1 MRPRSR
7 LPASPGQPRLD
18 ERPRRPSVPRGT
30 AFWLVALAFAVIMLG
45 TTLPTPLYVLYQHR
59 MGFSTLMSTVIF
71 AAYAVGVLTALVL
84 FGRVSDV
91 LGRRRT
97 LLPGLACAVLSAL
110 VFLSADNL
118 PLLIAGRVL
127 SGLSA
132 GVFTGTATATLVDLA
147 DQDAGERATLVA
159 TVANMG
165 GLGAGPLLSGLLAQ
179 LAPAPLRLPFEVHL
193 GMLAVVTAGVWLMPE
208 PVEVTGRPRLRMTR
222 PRVPEQVRAT
232 FLRASIAGF
241 AGFAVLGLFTAVAP
255 SFLGRLLHLQD
266 PALSGAVVCTV
277 FAASAIGQI
286 TLVRPLGRA
295 ALPVGC
301 SLLMAG
307 MALLIASLAVGSL
320 VLLLGAAVTA
330 GLGQGVSFRAGLGA
344 INAEAPGG
352 QRAEV
357 ASTYFTVLYVAIS
370 VPVVGVG
377 LAADVVGLRAAGIG
391 FGLAVALLAVSAL
404 VAVHRGLRE
413 RRTDALT

>member
-1 MRPRSR
+1 MSTRSR
-7 LPASPGQPRLD
+7 LPAAPGQPGVGARS
-18 ERPRRPSVPRGT
+18 RRPTVTRET
-30 AFWLVALAFAVIMLG
+30 AFWLVALAFTVTMLG
-45 TTLPTPLYVLYQHR
+45 TTLPTPLYLLYEHR
-59 MGFSTLMSTVIF
+59 LGFSTLTSTVIF
-71 AAYAVGVLTALVL
+71 AAYAVGVLAALVL

-97 LLPGLACAVLSAL
+97 LLPGLACAVLSGL
-110 VFLSADNL
+110 VFLVADDL
-118 PLLIAGRVL
+118 PLLIIGRVL

-132 GVFTGTATATLVDLA
+132 GIFTGTATAALVDLA
-147 DQDAGERATLVA
+147 DEGAGERATLVG

-179 LAPAPLRLPFEVHL
+179 FTPAPLRLPFVVHL
-193 GMLAVVTAGVWLMPE
+193 GMLAVVTTGVWLMPE
-208 PVEVTGRPRLRMTR
+208 PVEITGRPQLRITR

-241 AGFAVLGLFTAVAP
+241 ASFAVLGLFTAVAP
-255 SFLGRLLHLQD
+255 SFLGQLLHLSH

-277 FAASAIGQI
+277 FTASAVGQI

-295 ALPVGC
+295 AQSVGC
-301 SLLMAG
+301 GLLIAG
-307 MALLIASLAVGSL
+307 MALLIGGIAAASL

-330 GLGQGVSFRAGLGA
+330 GLGQGVSFRAGLAA
-344 INAEAPGG
+344 INAEAPAG

-357 ASTYFTVLYVAIS
+357 ASTFFIVLYVAIS

-377 LAADVVGLRAAGIG
+377 VAADVVGLRAAGIG
-391 FGLAVALLAVSAL
+391 FAVAVALLAASAL
-404 VAVHRGLRE
+404 VAVGQGRHE
-413 RRTDALT
+413 R

>member
-7 LPASPGQPRLD
+7 LPAPPEQPRLD

-30 AFWLVALAFAVIMLG
+30 AFRLVAVAFAVTMLG
-45 TTLPTPLYVLYQHR
+45 TTLPTPLYPLYQHR
-59 MGFSTLMSTVIF
+59 LGFSTLMSTVIF

-91 LGRRRT
+91 LGRRRI
-97 LLPGLACAVLSAL
+97 LLPGLACAVLSGL
-110 VFLSADNL
+110 VFLSADSL

-132 GVFTGTATATLVDLA
+132 GIFTGTATATLVDLA
-147 DQDAGERATLVA
+147 DEGAGERATLVA

-179 LAPAPLRLPFEVHL
+179 LAPDPLRLPFEVHL

-232 FLRASIAGF
+232 FLQASIAGF

-255 SFLGRLLHLQD
+255 SFLGRLLHLHD
-266 PALSGAVVCTV
+266 PALSGAVVCAV

-320 VLLLGAAVTA
+320 VLLLGAAVAA
-330 GLGQGVSFRAGLGA
+330 GLGQGVSFRAGLAA
-344 INAEAPGG
+344 INAEAPPG

-357 ASTYFTVLYVAIS
+357 ASTYFIVVYVAIS
-370 VPVVGVG
+370 APVVGVG
-377 LAADVVGLRAAGIG
+377 VAADVVGLRAAGIG
-391 FGLAVALLAVSAL
+391 FNVAVALLAASAL
-404 VAVHRGLRE
+404 VAVRRSRRE
-413 RRTDALT
+413 R

>member
-1 MRPRSR
+1 M
-7 LPASPGQPRLD
+7 
-18 ERPRRPSVPRGT
+18 
-30 AFWLVALAFAVIMLG
+30 
-45 TTLPTPLYVLYQHR
+45 
-59 MGFSTLMSTVIF
+59 
-71 AAYAVGVLTALVL
+71 
-84 FGRVSDV
+84 
-91 LGRRRT
+91 
-97 LLPGLACAVLSAL
+97 PGLACAALSAL
-110 VFLSADNL
+110 VFLEADNL
-118 PLLIAGRVL
+118 TLLITGRVL

-132 GVFTGTATATLVDLA
+132 GIFTGTATAALVDLA
-147 DQDAGERATLVA
+147 GRDAGERATLVG

-193 GMLAVVTAGVWLMPE
+193 GMLALVTAGIWLMPQ
-208 PVEVTGRPRLRMTR
+208 PVEITGRPRARITR

-241 AGFAVLGLFTAVAP
+241 ASFAVLGLFTAVVP
-255 SFLGRLLHLQD
+255 SFLGQLLHLSD

-295 ALPVGC
+295 AQPVGC
-301 SLLMAG
+301 ALLIAG
-307 MALLIASLAVGSL
+307 MALLIAGLAAESL

-330 GLGQGVSFRAGLGA
+330 GLGQGVSFRAGLAA
-344 INAEAPGG
+344 INAEAPAG

-357 ASTYFTVLYVAIS
+357 ASTFFIVLYVAIS

-377 LAADVVGLRAAGIG
+377 VAADVVGLRAAGIG
-391 FGLAVALLAVSAL
+391 FGVAVALLAASAL
-404 VAVHRGLRE
+404 VAV
-413 RRTDALT
+413 RRSTASTGSGSSTS

>member
-1 MRPRSR
+1 MRTRTR
-7 LPASPGQPRLD
+7 LTATLGRPPGSK
-18 ERPRRPSVPRGT
+18 RPRRPAVPRGA
-30 AFWLVALAFAVIMLG
+30 AFWLVALAFAVTMLG
-45 TTLPTPLYVLYQHR
+45 TTLPTPLYTLYQHR
-59 MGFSTLMSTVIF
+59 LGFSTLMSTVIF

-91 LGRRRT
+91 IGRRRS
-97 LLPGLACAVLSAL
+97 LLPGLVFAILSAL
-110 VFLSADNL
+110 MFLAADSL
-118 PLLIAGRVL
+118 PLLITGRVL

-132 GVFTGTATATLVDLA
+132 GIFTGTATATLVDLA
-147 DQDAGERATLVA
+147 DEDAGERATLVA

-179 LAPAPLRLPFEVHL
+179 FAPAPLRLPFEVHL
-193 GMLAVVTAGVWLMPE
+193 GMLAVAAAGVWLMPE
-208 PVEVTGRPRLRMTR
+208 PVEVTGRLRLCLTR

-241 AGFAVLGLFTAVAP
+241 AGFSVLGLFTAVAP
-255 SFLGRLLHLQD
+255 SFLGKLLHLPD
-266 PALSGAVVCTV
+266 PALSGSVVCTV

-295 ALPVGC
+295 ALPAGC
-301 SLLMAG
+301 GLLIAG
-307 MALLIASLAVGSL
+307 MALLIAGLAAGSL

-330 GLGQGVSFRAGLGA
+330 GLGQGVSFRAGLAA
-344 INAEAPGG
+344 INAEAPSG

-377 LAADVVGLRAAGIG
+377 LAADAVGLRTAGIS
-391 FGLAVALLAVSAL
+391 FGVAVTLLAISAL
-404 VAVHRGLRE
+404 VALRRGRRE
-413 RRTDALT
+413 H

>member
-1 MRPRSR
+1 M
-7 LPASPGQPRLD
+7 
-18 ERPRRPSVPRGT
+18 
-30 AFWLVALAFAVIMLG
+30 ALAFAVIMLG

-59 MGFSTLMSTVIF
+59 LGFSTLMSTVIF

-84 FGRVSDV
+84 FGRVSDI

-118 PLLIAGRVL
+118 PLLIVGRVL

-132 GVFTGTATATLVDLA
+132 GVFTGTATATLVDLVDLA
-147 DQDAGERATLVA
+147 DEGAGERATLVA

-165 GLGAGPLLSGLLAQ
+165 GLGTGPLLAGLLAQ
-179 LAPAPLRLPFEVHL
+179 LAPDPLRLPFEVHL

-232 FLRASIAGF
+232 FLQASIAGF
-241 AGFAVLGLFTAVAP
+241 AGFAMLGLFTAVAP
-255 SFLGRLLHLQD
+255 SFLGRLLHLHD

-301 SLLMAG
+301 ALLIAG
-307 MALLIASLAVGSL
+307 MALLIAGLAAGAL
-320 VLLLGAAVTA
+320 GLLLGAAVTA

-404 VAVHRGLRE
+404 VAVRRGLRE
-413 RRTDALT
+413 RRTGALT

>member
-1 MRPRSR
+1 LIRPVVPRS
-7 LPASPGQPRLD
+7 A
-18 ERPRRPSVPRGT
+18 
-30 AFWLVALAFAVIMLG
+30 AFWLVALAFTVTMLG

-59 MGFSTLMSTVIF
+59 LGFSTLMSTVIF
-71 AAYAVGVLTALVL
+71 AAYAAGVLTALVL
-84 FGRVSDV
+84 FGRISDI

-97 LLPGLACAVLSAL
+97 LLPGLACAVLSSL
-110 VFLSADNL
+110 VFLGADNL
-118 PLLIAGRVL
+118 PLLITGRVL

-132 GVFTGTATATLVDLA
+132 GIFTGTATAALLDLA
-147 DQDAGERATLVA
+147 DEDAGERATLVS

-179 LAPAPLRLPFEVHL
+179 LAPEPLRLPYEVHL
-193 GMLAVVTAGVWLMPE
+193 GLLALVTVGVWLMPE
-208 PVEVTGRPRLRMTR
+208 PVEITGRLRLRVSR
-222 PRVPEQVRAT
+222 PKVPEQVRVV

-255 SFLGRLLHLQD
+255 SFLGRLLHLSD

-295 ALPVGC
+295 ALSVGC
-301 SLLMAG
+301 ALLIAG
-307 MALLIASLAVGSL
+307 MALLIAGLTAESLL
-320 VLLLGAAVTA
+320 LLLGAAVTA
-330 GLGQGVSFRAGLGA
+330 GLGQGVSFRSGLAA
-344 INAEAPGG
+344 INAEAPAG

-357 ASTYFTVLYVAIS
+357 ASTYFVVLYVAIS

-377 LAADVVGLRAAGIG
+377 VAANLVGLRAAGIG
-391 FGLAVALLAVSAL
+391 FGVVVALLAVSAL
-404 VAVHRGLRE
+404 VAVRRGRHG
-413 RRTDALT
+413 

>member
-1 MRPRSR
+1 MS
-7 LPASPGQPRLD
+7 
-18 ERPRRPSVPRGT
+18 RGT
-30 AFWLVALAFAVIMLG
+30 AFWLVALAFTVVMLG

-59 MGFSTLMSTVIF
+59 LGFSTLMSTVIF
-71 AAYAVGVLTALVL
+71 AVYAVGVVTALVL

-97 LLPGLACAVLSAL
+97 LLPGLACAVLSSL
-110 VFLSADNL
+110 VFLTADNL
-118 PLLIAGRVL
+118 PLLLTGRVL

-132 GVFTGTATATLVDLA
+132 GIFTGTATAALVDLA
-147 DQDAGERATLVA
+147 DEDAGERATLAA

-179 LAPAPLRLPFEVHL
+179 LAPDPLHLPYEVHL
-193 GMLAVVTAGVWLMPE
+193 GLLAVVTAGVWLMPE
-208 PVEVTGRPRLRMTR
+208 PVEITGRPRLRVIP
-222 PRVPEQVRAT
+222 PRVPERVRAA

-241 AGFAVLGLFTAVAP
+241 ASFAVLGLFTAVAP
-255 SFLGRLLHLQD
+255 SFLGRLLHLSD

-295 ALPVGC
+295 ALPAGC
-301 SLLMAG
+301 GLLIAG
-307 MALLIASLAVGSL
+307 MALLIAGLATESLA
-320 VLLLGAAVTA
+320 LLLGAAVTA
-330 GLGQGVSFRAGLGA
+330 GLGQGVSFRAGLAA
-344 INAEAPGG
+344 INADAPAD

-357 ASTYFTVLYVAIS
+357 VSTYFIVLYVAIS

-377 LAADVVGLRAAGIG
+377 VAADAVGLRSAGIG
-391 FGLAVALLAVSAL
+391 FGVVVALLAVSAL
-404 VAVHRGLRE
+404 VAVRRDRRE
-413 RRTDALT
+413 R

>member
-1 MRPRSR
+1 
-7 LPASPGQPRLD
+7 
-18 ERPRRPSVPRGT
+18 
-30 AFWLVALAFAVIMLG
+30 VALAFTVTMLG

-59 MGFSTLMSTVIF
+59 LGFSTLMSTVIF
-71 AAYAVGVLTALVL
+71 AAYAAGVLTALVL
-84 FGRVSDV
+84 FGRISDI

-97 LLPGLACAVLSAL
+97 LLPGLACAVLSSL
-110 VFLSADNL
+110 VFLGADNL
-118 PLLIAGRVL
+118 PLLITGRVL

-132 GVFTGTATATLVDLA
+132 GIFTGTATAALLDLA
-147 DQDAGERATLVA
+147 DEDAGERATLVS

-179 LAPAPLRLPFEVHL
+179 LAPEPLRLPYEVHL
-193 GMLAVVTAGVWLMPE
+193 GLLALVTVGVWLMPE
-208 PVEVTGRPRLRMTR
+208 PVEITGRLRLRVSR
-222 PRVPEQVRAT
+222 PKVPEQVRVV

-255 SFLGRLLHLQD
+255 SFLGRLLHLSD

-295 ALPVGC
+295 ALSVGC
-301 SLLMAG
+301 ALLIAG
-307 MALLIASLAVGSL
+307 MALLIAGLTAESLL
-320 VLLLGAAVTA
+320 LLLGAAVTA
-330 GLGQGVSFRAGLGA
+330 GLGQGVSFRSGLAA
-344 INAEAPGG
+344 INAEAPAG

-357 ASTYFTVLYVAIS
+357 ASTYFVVLYVAIS

-377 LAADVVGLRAAGIG
+377 VAANLVGLRAAGIG
-391 FGLAVALLAVSAL
+391 FGVVVALLAVSAL
-404 VAVHRGLRE
+404 VAVRRGRHG
-413 RRTDALT
+413 